1 MNDIKTNLNAIRQ
14 RIAVAEQR
22 YHREPGSV
30 KLLAVSKTQSIAVIE
45 NAIAAGQQSFA
56 ENYLQEALPKVK
68 QLCEFDLEWHF
79 IGPIQSNKTK
89 GIAENFHWVHSVDR
103 FNVAER
109 LQRQR
114 PFYLPPLQICLQV
127 NVDNDPAKAG
137 LKLDELTDLAQQIK
151 PFTRLQLRGL
161 MTILAENKTNEQIL
175 ESYSRLRIAFEELQ
189 KKGFHLDTLSMG
201 MSADFELA
209 IAAGSTCVRIGSA
222 IFGERV

>member
-1 MNDIKTNLNAIRQ
+1 MSDIKTNLNAIRQ
-14 RIAVAEQR
+14 RITLAEQR

-30 KLLAVSKTQSIAVIE
+30 KLLAVTKTQSVALIEDAV
-45 NAIAAGQQSFA
+45 AIGQQFFA
-56 ENYLQEALPKVK
+56 ENYLQEALPKIK
-68 QLCEFDLEWHF
+68 YLSEFDLEWHF

-89 GIAENFHWVHSVDR
+89 GIAENFQWVHSVDR
-103 FNVAER
+103 FKIAER

-114 PFYLPPLQICLQV
+114 PLYLPPLQICLQV

-137 LKLDELTDLAQQIK
+137 LKLNELADLAQQLK
-151 PFTRLQLRGL
+151 QFSRLQLRGL
-161 MTILAENKTNEQIL
+161 MTILAENKTNDQIM

-189 KKGFHLDTLSMG
+189 QKGFQLDTLSMG
-201 MSADFELA
+201 MSADFEPA